1 MLDFTADLSVFFSD
15 FAEDGL
21 YITTNKNIPIK
32 YVFQEKFDNSFDDR
46 IYYTILVKYNP
57 ELAIRRNDTILIKET
72 EKPLIINKVKFF
84 DELVIEIRASPEPT
98 KWKQNCYL
106 SCVICD
112 RQIFTKLKTL
122 K

>member
-21 YITTNKNIPIK
+21 YITNQKNIPIK

-46 IYYTILVKYNP
+46 IYYRILVKYNP
-57 ELAIRRNDTILIKET
+57 ELAIKRNDTILIEET
-72 EKPLIINKVKFF
+72 DKVLIINRVQFF

-98 KWKQNCYL
+98 KWK
-106 SCVICD
+106 
-112 RQIFTKLKTL
+112 
-122 K
+122 